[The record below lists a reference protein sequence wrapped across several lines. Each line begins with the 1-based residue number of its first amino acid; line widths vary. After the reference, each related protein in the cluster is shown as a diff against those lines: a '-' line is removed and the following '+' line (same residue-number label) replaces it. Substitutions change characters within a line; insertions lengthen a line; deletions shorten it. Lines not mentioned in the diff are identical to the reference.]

1 MQGQDS
7 SAELA
12 QSADTVLTRGNR
24 ARITDRLVKAL
35 KPPEKRYRIV
45 YDEQVRGF
53 GVQVLKSGVKSF
65 IIEYRF
71 KGIQKR
77 MTIGRY
83 PEWSVLAAR
92 KEAEV
97 LRTLIGKG
105 VDPKQQRDEEY
116 SAPTVKDMFERHIKQ
131 ESAKLSPRYLRDVK
145 RTYRDYIL
153 PKLGSRKVADLTFS
167 DCEALHRK
175 ISADDKPVRANRVH
189 AILRRGLSLS
199 KQWGWISVNP
209 AEGVQHNREEGRTRY
224 LTQDELKR
232 LFMALDEHPYQTSCD
247 AVRLMIYTGCRS
259 GEALNARWDQ
269 FDQDFRIW
277 SKPSAAT
284 KQRRPHVVPVSAEV
298 TKMLVRRSKERSS
311 NFVFPSEE
319 TGVAMTNIKRT
330 WATVRKQAD
339 IPDVR
344 LHDLRHT
351 FASIVV
357 SSGQSLPVVG
367 ALLGHT
373 QAQTT
378 ARYAHLHTQTLFNAT
393 QAASRSINPKKS

>member
-1 MQGQDS
+1 MQGQES

-35 KPPEKRYRIV
+35 TPPEKRYRIV

-71 KGIQKR
+71 KGVQKR

-105 VDPKQQRDEEY
+105 IDPKQKRDEEY

-153 PKLGSRKVADLTFS
+153 PKLGNRKVADLTFS

-189 AILRRGLSLS
+189 AIFRRGLSLS

-224 LTQDELKR
+224 LTRDELKR

-284 KQRRPHVVPVSAEV
+284 KQRRPHVVPVSEEV
-298 TKMLVRRSKERSS
+298 TKLLVRRSIDRSS
-311 NFVFPSEE
+311 DFIFPSEE
-319 TGVAMTNIKRT
+319 TGLAMTNIKRT
-330 WATVRKQAD
+330 WATVKKQAG

-378 ARYAHLHTQTLFNAT
+378 ARYAHLSQESLA
-393 QAASRSINPKKS
+393 QVLSGLSIG

>member
-1 MQGQDS
+1 MQNQPN
-7 SAELA
+7 SAETV
-12 QSADTVLTRGNR
+12 QSADTVLTRANR
-24 ARITDRLVKAL
+24 TRITDRLVKSL
-35 KPPEKRYRIV
+35 EPPEKRYRIV

-53 GVQVLKSGVKSF
+53 GVQLLKSGVKSF
-65 IIEYRF
+65 ILEYRF
-71 KGIQKR
+71 KGVQKR

-92 KEAEV
+92 QEAEV
-97 LRTLIGKG
+97 LRTMIGKG
-105 VDPKQQRDEEY
+105 VDPKQMRDEEY
-116 SAPTVKDMFERHIKQ
+116 SAPTVKDMYKRHIEQ
-131 ESAKLSPRYLRDVK
+131 EGAKLSPGYLRDVK

-153 PKLGSRKVADLTFS
+153 PKLGNRKVADLTFS

-175 ISADDKPVRANRVH
+175 ISTADKPVRANRVH

-199 KQWGWISVNP
+199 KRWGWITNNP

-224 LTQDELKR
+224 LSSAELKR
-232 LFMALDEHPYQTSCD
+232 LFAALDEHPYQTSCD
-247 AVRLMIYTGCRS
+247 AVRMMIYTGCRC

-269 FDQDFRIW
+269 FDEEFRVW

-284 KQRRPHVVPVSAEV
+284 KQRKPHVVPVSKEV
-298 TKMLVRRSKERSS
+298 TKLLKRRSKKVKSA
-311 NFVFPSEE
+311 FIFPSDE

-330 WATVRKQAD
+330 WETVRTQAG

-357 SSGQSLPVVG
+357 SNGESLPIVG

-378 ARYAHLHTQTLFNAT
+378 ARYAHLQHDRLRQTIDGL
-393 QAASRSINPKKS
+393 SIKLSYSGS